1 MAEMLSIKM
10 SKFDNQ
16 PWGFRLQGGIDFC
29 APLTVQKVNGGS
41 LAEKA
46 GLRVGD
52 ALIRVNTTDIFQ
64 LRHKEAQDA
73 VARAG
78 NNFELVVSRGGGMPK
93 TAVKPNDVLDN
104 ILPVAAP
111 PAPVQQPLI
120 HKSLN
125 LTAKPFV
132 RCTYSPP
139 TSVSYPD
146 KKAKESSEFNNNNN
160 NNNYLTSPPFS
171 DKDYSLPNYVSSSYN
186 SLPKC
191 YGSVA
196 NDETNRAKELLTQ
209 QLAVMRIQP
218 TLPPVR
224 SANSTPLV
232 STPALPSSLTLNKCN
247 SKTDGSGVKIV
258 NRQFNSPMGLY
269 SEESIAE
276 TLSSQAEV
284 LSQGVLGV
292 NFKKN
297 DKTYDPGN
305 SEVFKMIQE
314 MDKAPKEPE
323 PGIDIDPA
331 DASPAQKG
339 LASRTIQSR
348 TFQRIHQQALR
359 SLETSSSSN
368 PTSPILSPN
377 TSMEERHQGFAHS
390 ATPTH
395 KPMSFNSPVTM
406 VANNFGGSALS
417 PSAHHPPPVGGV
429 RIFPAAPAPVK
440 PQVKIDELFEQ
451 VESSNTISSMMSTI
465 VSSSSSSVHQ
475 SASTITTIEETV
487 AVTNEMTS
495 DEPAAV
501 YGPPPPAVKS
511 VSFTPA
517 ARPSGGNNMPPANFS
532 GNRVVWPPVASEPE
546 ETYRNVVS
554 PAFAPPSA
562 PLQQNTLGVVDS
574 DGIPFVL
581 DGFTPSPFAAPTPA
595 VANVVEPPAPT
606 PAVVAPVAELPVPTP
621 VVEAPVR
628 MPSPV
633 ASGPYPTLTGLKAG
647 PSVLGYGG
655 DDDGTTLVS
664 KQTDIGQMQQ
674 QQHQHEPSNPGLAGF
689 GSAAAVAASAAMAA
703 QAQHQAPQLAPQPP
717 KGAGSGIQSAPRR
730 GKGVLNQQ
738 VAAGARVPVC
748 SSCKAQI
755 RGKFVT
761 ALGQTWC
768 PNHFSCAMPDCKREL
783 HDIGFV
789 EEKKQ
794 LYCEGCFETH
804 LAPNC
809 SRCSKRVKGDCLNA
823 IGKQF
828 HPECFSCTYCGSL
841 FGNSHFYLEDG
852 LPYCEADWNELFTT
866 KCYACGYPIEAGD
879 RWVEA
884 MNNNYHSQCFNC
896 SVCKKNLE
904 GQSFLGKGGRP
915 MCKSHAR

>member
-111 PAPVQQPLI
+111 PAPVQQ
-120 HKSLN
+120 
-125 LTAKPFV
+125 
-132 RCTYSPP
+132 
-139 TSVSYPD
+139 
-146 KKAKESSEFNNNNN
+146 
-160 NNNYLTSPPFS
+160 
-171 DKDYSLPNYVSSSYN
+171 
-186 SLPKC
+186 
-191 YGSVA
+191 
-196 NDETNRAKELLTQ
+196 
-209 QLAVMRIQP
+209 
-218 TLPPVR
+218 
-224 SANSTPLV
+224 
-232 STPALPSSLTLNKCN
+232 
-247 SKTDGSGVKIV
+247 KTDGSGVKIV

>member
-1 MAEMLSIKM
+1 MAEMTSIKM

-93 TAVKPNDVLDN
+93 TAVKPSDVIDN
-104 ILPVAAP
+104 ILPVQAP
-111 PAPVQQPLI
+111 PAPVQQ
-120 HKSLN
+120 
-125 LTAKPFV
+125 
-132 RCTYSPP
+132 
-139 TSVSYPD
+139 
-146 KKAKESSEFNNNNN
+146 
-160 NNNYLTSPPFS
+160 
-171 DKDYSLPNYVSSSYN
+171 
-186 SLPKC
+186 
-191 YGSVA
+191 
-196 NDETNRAKELLTQ
+196 
-209 QLAVMRIQP
+209 
-218 TLPPVR
+218 
-224 SANSTPLV
+224 
-232 STPALPSSLTLNKCN
+232 
-247 SKTDGSGVKIV
+247 KTDGSGVKMV

-323 PGIDIDPA
+323 PD
-331 DASPAQKG
+331 
-339 LASRTIQSR
+339 
-348 TFQRIHQQALR
+348 
-359 SLETSSSSN
+359 
-368 PTSPILSPN
+368 
-377 TSMEERHQGFAHS
+377 RHQHMAHS

-395 KPMSFNSPVTM
+395 KPMSFNSPVSM
-406 VANNFGGSALS
+406 AVNNFGGGALS

-429 RIFPAAPAPVK
+429 RIFPVAPAPAPAK
-440 PQVKIDELFEQ
+440 PQVKFDES
-451 VESSNTISSMMSTI
+451 VEEVKVENTVSSMMGTVI
-465 VSSSSSSVHQ
+465 SSSSSCFNS
-475 SASTITTIEETV
+475 STVTTIEETV
-487 AVTNEMTS
+487 ATS
-495 DEPAAV
+495 TTSLTSHEPAAIQ
-501 YGPPPPAVKS
+501 GPAPPAVKS

-517 ARPSGGNNMPPANFS
+517 ARPSEPAS
-532 GNRVVWPPVASEPE
+532 GNRVVWPPVPSEPE
-546 ETYRNVVS
+546 EPHRNVAL
-554 PAFAPPSA
+554 PAAFEPPS
-562 PLQQNTLGVVDS
+562 PLPTMQQNPFASLTATAATGVVDS
-574 DGIPFVL
+574 DGIPFAL
-581 DGFTPSPFAAPTPA
+581 DGLTPSPFAAAAVPA
-595 VANVVEPPAPT
+595 ELVVEPPT
-606 PAVVAPVAELPVPTP
+606 PVADVPPPLVPTP
-621 VVEAPVR
+621 VVEVPVR
-628 MPSPV
+628 MPSPIP
-633 ASGPYPTLTGLKAG
+633 STLTGLKAS
-647 PSVLGYGG
+647 PISVLGYGG
-655 DDDGTTLVS
+655 GGDDGG
-664 KQTDIGQMQQ
+664 KPTDFGQMLQQQQQ
-674 QQHQHEPSNPGLAGF
+674 QQHHHHHEPSNPGLAGF

-703 QAQHQAPQLAPQPP
+703 QAQHQQQQALPPQLPPQMPQQPP

-748 SSCKAQI
+748 ASCKAQI

-904 GQSFLGKGGRP
+904 GQSFLGKSGRP

>member
-78 NNFELVVSRGGGMPK
+78 NNFELVAVRTGYRNAGSGPASYV
-93 TAVKPNDVLDN
+93 AVK
-104 ILPVAAP
+104 
-111 PAPVQQPLI
+111 
-120 HKSLN
+120 
-125 LTAKPFV
+125 
-132 RCTYSPP
+132 
-139 TSVSYPD
+139 
-146 KKAKESSEFNNNNN
+146 
-160 NNNYLTSPPFS
+160 
-171 DKDYSLPNYVSSSYN
+171 
-186 SLPKC
+186 
-191 YGSVA
+191 
-196 NDETNRAKELLTQ
+196 
-209 QLAVMRIQP
+209 
-218 TLPPVR
+218 
-224 SANSTPLV
+224 
-232 STPALPSSLTLNKCN
+232 
-247 SKTDGSGVKIV
+247 KTDGSGVKIV

-314 MDKAPKEPE
+314 MAKEPKEPE

-406 VANNFGGSALS
+406 AANNFGGSALS

-429 RIFPAAPAPVK
+429 RIFPASPAPAK

-465 VSSSSSSVHQ
+465 VSSSSSSSVHQ

-495 DEPAAV
+495 HEPAAV

-517 ARPSGGNNMPPANFS
+517 ARPS
-532 GNRVVWPPVASEPE
+532 
-546 ETYRNVVS
+546 
-554 PAFAPPSA
+554 
-562 PLQQNTLGVVDS
+562 
-574 DGIPFVL
+574 
-581 DGFTPSPFAAPTPA
+581 
-595 VANVVEPPAPT
+595 
-606 PAVVAPVAELPVPTP
+606 
-621 VVEAPVR
+621 
-628 MPSPV
+628 
-633 ASGPYPTLTGLKAG
+633 
-647 PSVLGYGG
+647 
-655 DDDGTTLVS
+655 
-664 KQTDIGQMQQ
+664 
-674 QQHQHEPSNPGLAGF
+674 GF

-730 GKGVLNQQ
+730 GKGVLNPQ

-809 SRCSKRVKGDCLNA
+809 ARCSKRVKGDCLNA

>member
-440 PQVKIDELFEQ
+440 PQVK
-451 VESSNTISSMMSTI
+451 
-465 VSSSSSSVHQ
+465 
-475 SASTITTIEETV
+475 
-487 AVTNEMTS
+487 
-495 DEPAAV
+495 PAAV

-517 ARPSGGNNMPPANFS
+517 ARPS
-532 GNRVVWPPVASEPE
+532 
-546 ETYRNVVS
+546 
-554 PAFAPPSA
+554 
-562 PLQQNTLGVVDS
+562 
-574 DGIPFVL
+574 
-581 DGFTPSPFAAPTPA
+581 
-595 VANVVEPPAPT
+595 
-606 PAVVAPVAELPVPTP
+606 
-621 VVEAPVR
+621 
-628 MPSPV
+628 
-633 ASGPYPTLTGLKAG
+633 
-647 PSVLGYGG
+647 
-655 DDDGTTLVS
+655 
-664 KQTDIGQMQQ
+664 
-674 QQHQHEPSNPGLAGF
+674 GF

>member
-1 MAEMLSIKM
+1 MAEMTSIKM

-93 TAVKPNDVLDN
+93 TAVKPSDVIDN
-104 ILPVAAP
+104 ILPVQAP
-111 PAPVQQPLI
+111 PAPVQQ
-120 HKSLN
+120 
-125 LTAKPFV
+125 
-132 RCTYSPP
+132 
-139 TSVSYPD
+139 
-146 KKAKESSEFNNNNN
+146 
-160 NNNYLTSPPFS
+160 
-171 DKDYSLPNYVSSSYN
+171 
-186 SLPKC
+186 
-191 YGSVA
+191 
-196 NDETNRAKELLTQ
+196 
-209 QLAVMRIQP
+209 
-218 TLPPVR
+218 
-224 SANSTPLV
+224 
-232 STPALPSSLTLNKCN
+232 
-247 SKTDGSGVKIV
+247 KTDGSGVKMV

-359 SLETSSSSN
+359 SLESSASSN
-368 PTSPILSPN
+368 PTSPLLSPN
-377 TSMEERHQGFAHS
+377 TSMEDRHQHMAHS

-395 KPMSFNSPVTM
+395 KPMSFNSPVSM
-406 VANNFGGSALS
+406 AVNNFGGGALS

-429 RIFPAAPAPVK
+429 RIFPVAPAPAPAK
-440 PQVKIDELFEQ
+440 PQVKFDES
-451 VESSNTISSMMSTI
+451 VEEVKVENTVSSMMGTVI
-465 VSSSSSSVHQ
+465 SSSSSCFNS
-475 SASTITTIEETV
+475 STVTTIEETV
-487 AVTNEMTS
+487 ATS
-495 DEPAAV
+495 TTSLTSHEPAAIQ
-501 YGPPPPAVKS
+501 GPAPPAVKS

-517 ARPSGGNNMPPANFS
+517 ARPSEPAS
-532 GNRVVWPPVASEPE
+532 GNRVVWPPVPSEPE
-546 ETYRNVVS
+546 EPHRNVAL
-554 PAFAPPSA
+554 PAAFEPPS
-562 PLQQNTLGVVDS
+562 PLPTMQQNPFASLTATAATGVVDS
-574 DGIPFVL
+574 DGIPFAL
-581 DGFTPSPFAAPTPA
+581 DGLTPSPFAAAAVPA
-595 VANVVEPPAPT
+595 ELVVEPPT
-606 PAVVAPVAELPVPTP
+606 PVADVPPPLVPTP
-621 VVEAPVR
+621 VVEVPVR
-628 MPSPV
+628 MPSPIP
-633 ASGPYPTLTGLKAG
+633 STLTGLKAS
-647 PSVLGYGG
+647 PISVLGYGG
-655 DDDGTTLVS
+655 GGDDGG
-664 KQTDIGQMQQ
+664 KPTDFGQMLQQQQQ
-674 QQHQHEPSNPGLAGF
+674 QQHHHHHEPSNPGLAGF

-703 QAQHQAPQLAPQPP
+703 QAQHQQQQALPPQLPPQMPQQPP

-748 SSCKAQI
+748 ASCKAQI

-904 GQSFLGKGGRP
+904 GQSFLGKSGRP

>member
-1 MAEMLSIKM
+1 MAEMTSIKM

-64 LRHKEAQDA
+64 LRHKEAQDT

-93 TAVKPNDVLDN
+93 TAVKPSDVLDN
-104 ILPVAAP
+104 ILPVPAP
-111 PAPVQQPLI
+111 PAAPVQQ
-120 HKSLN
+120 
-125 LTAKPFV
+125 
-132 RCTYSPP
+132 
-139 TSVSYPD
+139 
-146 KKAKESSEFNNNNN
+146 
-160 NNNYLTSPPFS
+160 
-171 DKDYSLPNYVSSSYN
+171 
-186 SLPKC
+186 
-191 YGSVA
+191 
-196 NDETNRAKELLTQ
+196 
-209 QLAVMRIQP
+209 
-218 TLPPVR
+218 
-224 SANSTPLV
+224 
-232 STPALPSSLTLNKCN
+232 
-247 SKTDGSGVKIV
+247 KTDGSGVKMV

-323 PGIDIDPA
+323 PD
-331 DASPAQKG
+331 
-339 LASRTIQSR
+339 
-348 TFQRIHQQALR
+348 
-359 SLETSSSSN
+359 N
-368 PTSPILSPN
+368 
-377 TSMEERHQGFAHS
+377 RHQHLAHS
-390 ATPTH
+390 STPTH
-395 KPMSFNSPVTM
+395 KPMSFNSPVSM
-406 VANNFGGSALS
+406 AVNNFSGGALS
-417 PSAHHPPPVGGV
+417 PSAHQPPPVGGV
-429 RIFPAAPAPVK
+429 RIFPVAPAK
-440 PQVKIDELFEQ
+440 PQVK
-451 VESSNTISSMMSTI
+451 
-465 VSSSSSSVHQ
+465 
-475 SASTITTIEETV
+475 
-487 AVTNEMTS
+487 
-495 DEPAAV
+495 PAAIQ
-501 YGPPPPAVKS
+501 GPAPPAVKS

-517 ARPSGGNNMPPANFS
+517 ARPSEPVNSG
-532 GNRVVWPPVASEPE
+532 GNRVVWPPLPSEPE
-546 ETYRNVVS
+546 EPHRNVAL
-554 PAFAPPSA
+554 PAAFAPPSPSA
-562 PLQQNTLGVVDS
+562 TMQQNPFASSIPIAPAAVVDS
-574 DGIPFVL
+574 DGIPFAL
-581 DGFTPSPFAAPTPA
+581 DGLTPSPFP
-595 VANVVEPPAPT
+595 VAT
-606 PAVVAPVAELPVPTP
+606 LPAVVELPTPVAELLPPLVPT
-621 VVEAPVR
+621 VEEIPDR
-628 MPSPV
+628 LPSPIP
-633 ASGPYPTLTGLKAG
+633 STLTGLKAS
-647 PSVLGYGG
+647 PISVLGYGG
-655 DDDGTTLVS
+655 GGGDDGS
-664 KQTDIGQMQQ
+664 KPTEFGQMLQQQQQ
-674 QQHQHEPSNPGLAGF
+674 QQHHEPSNPGLAGF

-703 QAQHQAPQLAPQPP
+703 QAPQQVLPPQQLQPPQQPTPTTPP

-730 GKGVLNQQ
+730 GKGILNQQ

-748 SSCKAQI
+748 ASCKAQI

-904 GQSFLGKGGRP
+904 GQSFLGKSGRP

>member
-1 MAEMLSIKM
+1 MAEMTSIKM

-93 TAVKPNDVLDN
+93 TAVKPSDVIDN
-104 ILPVAAP
+104 ILPVQAP
-111 PAPVQQPLI
+111 PAPVQQAVPTGY
-120 HKSLN
+120 KSAG
-125 LTAKPFV
+125 TGPA
-132 RCTYSPP
+132 
-139 TSVSYPD
+139 SY
-146 KKAKESSEFNNNNN
+146 
-160 NNNYLTSPPFS
+160 
-171 DKDYSLPNYVSSSYN
+171 
-186 SLPKC
+186 
-191 YGSVA
+191 VA
-196 NDETNRAKELLTQ
+196 IK
-209 QLAVMRIQP
+209 
-218 TLPPVR
+218 
-224 SANSTPLV
+224 
-232 STPALPSSLTLNKCN
+232 
-247 SKTDGSGVKIV
+247 KTDGSGVKMV

-359 SLETSSSSN
+359 SLESSASSN
-368 PTSPILSPN
+368 PTSPLLSPN
-377 TSMEERHQGFAHS
+377 TSMEDRHQHMAHS

-395 KPMSFNSPVTM
+395 KPMSFNSPVSM
-406 VANNFGGSALS
+406 AVNNFGGGALS

-429 RIFPAAPAPVK
+429 RIFPVAPAPAPAK
-440 PQVKIDELFEQ
+440 PQVKFDES
-451 VESSNTISSMMSTI
+451 VEEVKVENTVSSMMGTVI
-465 VSSSSSSVHQ
+465 SSSSSCFNS
-475 SASTITTIEETV
+475 STVTTIEETV
-487 AVTNEMTS
+487 ATS
-495 DEPAAV
+495 TTSLTSHEPAAIQ
-501 YGPPPPAVKS
+501 GPAPPAVKS

-517 ARPSGGNNMPPANFS
+517 ARPSEPAS
-532 GNRVVWPPVASEPE
+532 GNRVVWPPVPSEPE
-546 ETYRNVVS
+546 EPHRNVAL
-554 PAFAPPSA
+554 PAAFEPPS
-562 PLQQNTLGVVDS
+562 PLPTMQQNPFASLTATAATGVVDS
-574 DGIPFVL
+574 DGIPFAL
-581 DGFTPSPFAAPTPA
+581 DGLTPSPFAAAAVPA
-595 VANVVEPPAPT
+595 ELVVEPPT
-606 PAVVAPVAELPVPTP
+606 PVADVPPPLVPTP
-621 VVEAPVR
+621 VVEVPVR
-628 MPSPV
+628 MPSPIP
-633 ASGPYPTLTGLKAG
+633 STLTGLKAS
-647 PSVLGYGG
+647 PISVLGYGG
-655 DDDGTTLVS
+655 GGDDGG
-664 KQTDIGQMQQ
+664 KPTDFGQMLQQQQQ
-674 QQHQHEPSNPGLAGF
+674 QQHHHHHEPSNPGLAGF

-703 QAQHQAPQLAPQPP
+703 QAQHQQQQALPPQLPPQMPQQPP

-748 SSCKAQI
+748 ASCKAQI

-904 GQSFLGKGGRP
+904 GQSFLGKSGRP

>member
-1 MAEMLSIKM
+1 MAEMTSIKM

-93 TAVKPNDVLDN
+93 TAVKPSDVIDN
-104 ILPVAAP
+104 ILPVQAP

-132 RCTYSPP
+132 RSTHTMA
-139 TSVSYPD
+139 TSVSFIE
-146 KKAKESSEFNNNNN
+146 KKTTKETECNNNNN
-160 NNNYLTSPPFS
+160 NNNYLTSPPSQS
-171 DKDYSLPNYVSSSYN
+171 DTDYSSMFSSNPSSLSSSNN
-186 SLPKC
+186 SLNNKC
-191 YGSVA
+191 ITP
-196 NDETNRAKELLTQ
+196 DETSRAKELISQRLS
-209 QLAVMRIQP
+209 VMRIHP
-218 TLPPVR
+218 ASSSSPPVR
-224 SANSTPLV
+224 SANSSPLV
-232 STPALPSSLTLNKCN
+232 NTPASPSSLTFNKSN
-247 SKTDGSGVKIV
+247 NKTDGSGVKMV

-359 SLETSSSSN
+359 SLESSASSN
-368 PTSPILSPN
+368 PTSPLLSPN
-377 TSMEERHQGFAHS
+377 TSMEDRHQHMAHS

-395 KPMSFNSPVTM
+395 KPMSFNSPVSM
-406 VANNFGGSALS
+406 AVNNFGGGALS

-429 RIFPAAPAPVK
+429 RIFPVAPAPAPAK
-440 PQVKIDELFEQ
+440 PQVKFDES
-451 VESSNTISSMMSTI
+451 VEEVKVENTVSSMMGTVI
-465 VSSSSSSVHQ
+465 SSSSSSCFN
-475 SASTITTIEETV
+475 SSTVTTIEETV
-487 AVTNEMTS
+487 ATS
-495 DEPAAV
+495 TTSLTSHEPAAIQ
-501 YGPPPPAVKS
+501 GPAPPAVKS

-517 ARPSGGNNMPPANFS
+517 ARPS
-532 GNRVVWPPVASEPE
+532 
-546 ETYRNVVS
+546 
-554 PAFAPPSA
+554 
-562 PLQQNTLGVVDS
+562 
-574 DGIPFVL
+574 
-581 DGFTPSPFAAPTPA
+581 
-595 VANVVEPPAPT
+595 
-606 PAVVAPVAELPVPTP
+606 
-621 VVEAPVR
+621 
-628 MPSPV
+628 
-633 ASGPYPTLTGLKAG
+633 
-647 PSVLGYGG
+647 
-655 DDDGTTLVS
+655 
-664 KQTDIGQMQQ
+664 
-674 QQHQHEPSNPGLAGF
+674 GF

-703 QAQHQAPQLAPQPP
+703 QAQHQQQQALPPQLPPQMPQQPP

-748 SSCKAQI
+748 ASCKAQI

-904 GQSFLGKGGRP
+904 GQSFLGKSGRP

>member
-517 ARPSGGNNMPPANFS
+517 ARPSG
-532 GNRVVWPPVASEPE
+532 
-546 ETYRNVVS
+546 
-554 PAFAPPSA
+554 
-562 PLQQNTLGVVDS
+562 
-574 DGIPFVL
+574 
-581 DGFTPSPFAAPTPA
+581 
-595 VANVVEPPAPT
+595 
-606 PAVVAPVAELPVPTP
+606 
-621 VVEAPVR
+621 
-628 MPSPV
+628 
-633 ASGPYPTLTGLKAG
+633 
-647 PSVLGYGG
+647 
-655 DDDGTTLVS
+655 
-664 KQTDIGQMQQ
+664 
-674 QQHQHEPSNPGLAGF
+674 F

>member
-111 PAPVQQPLI
+111 PAPVQQ
-120 HKSLN
+120 
-125 LTAKPFV
+125 
-132 RCTYSPP
+132 
-139 TSVSYPD
+139 
-146 KKAKESSEFNNNNN
+146 
-160 NNNYLTSPPFS
+160 
-171 DKDYSLPNYVSSSYN
+171 
-186 SLPKC
+186 
-191 YGSVA
+191 
-196 NDETNRAKELLTQ
+196 
-209 QLAVMRIQP
+209 
-218 TLPPVR
+218 
-224 SANSTPLV
+224 
-232 STPALPSSLTLNKCN
+232 
-247 SKTDGSGVKIV
+247 KTDGSGVKIV

-323 PGIDIDPA
+323 P
-331 DASPAQKG
+331 
-339 LASRTIQSR
+339 
-348 TFQRIHQQALR
+348 
-359 SLETSSSSN
+359 
-368 PTSPILSPN
+368 
-377 TSMEERHQGFAHS
+377 ERHQGFAHS

-440 PQVKIDELFEQ
+440 PQVK
-451 VESSNTISSMMSTI
+451 
-465 VSSSSSSVHQ
+465 
-475 SASTITTIEETV
+475 
-487 AVTNEMTS
+487 
-495 DEPAAV
+495 PAAV

-517 ARPSGGNNMPPANFS
+517 ARPS
-532 GNRVVWPPVASEPE
+532 
-546 ETYRNVVS
+546 
-554 PAFAPPSA
+554 
-562 PLQQNTLGVVDS
+562 
-574 DGIPFVL
+574 
-581 DGFTPSPFAAPTPA
+581 
-595 VANVVEPPAPT
+595 
-606 PAVVAPVAELPVPTP
+606 
-621 VVEAPVR
+621 
-628 MPSPV
+628 
-633 ASGPYPTLTGLKAG
+633 
-647 PSVLGYGG
+647 
-655 DDDGTTLVS
+655 
-664 KQTDIGQMQQ
+664 
-674 QQHQHEPSNPGLAGF
+674 GF

>member
-1 MAEMLSIKM
+1 MAEMTSIKM

-93 TAVKPNDVLDN
+93 TAVKPSDVIDN
-104 ILPVAAP
+104 ILPVQAP

-132 RCTYSPP
+132 RSTHTMA
-139 TSVSYPD
+139 TSVSFIE
-146 KKAKESSEFNNNNN
+146 KKTPKETECNNNNN
-160 NNNYLTSPPFS
+160 NNNYLTSPPSQS
-171 DKDYSLPNYVSSSYN
+171 DTDYSSMFSSNPSSLSSSNN
-186 SLPKC
+186 SLNNKC
-191 YGSVA
+191 ITP
-196 NDETNRAKELLTQ
+196 DETSRAKELISQRLS
-209 QLAVMRIQP
+209 VMRIHP
-218 TLPPVR
+218 ASSSSPPVR
-224 SANSTPLV
+224 SANSSPLV
-232 STPALPSSLTLNKCN
+232 NTPASPSSLTFNKSN
-247 SKTDGSGVKIV
+247 NKTDGSGVKMV

-359 SLETSSSSN
+359 SLESSASSN
-368 PTSPILSPN
+368 PTSPLLSPN
-377 TSMEERHQGFAHS
+377 TSMEDRHQHMAHS

-395 KPMSFNSPVTM
+395 KPMSFNSPVSM
-406 VANNFGGSALS
+406 AVNNFGGGALS

-429 RIFPAAPAPVK
+429 RIFPVAPAPAPAK
-440 PQVKIDELFEQ
+440 PQVK
-451 VESSNTISSMMSTI
+451 
-465 VSSSSSSVHQ
+465 
-475 SASTITTIEETV
+475 
-487 AVTNEMTS
+487 
-495 DEPAAV
+495 PAAIQ
-501 YGPPPPAVKS
+501 GPAPPAVKS

-517 ARPSGGNNMPPANFS
+517 ARPS
-532 GNRVVWPPVASEPE
+532 
-546 ETYRNVVS
+546 
-554 PAFAPPSA
+554 
-562 PLQQNTLGVVDS
+562 
-574 DGIPFVL
+574 
-581 DGFTPSPFAAPTPA
+581 
-595 VANVVEPPAPT
+595 
-606 PAVVAPVAELPVPTP
+606 
-621 VVEAPVR
+621 
-628 MPSPV
+628 
-633 ASGPYPTLTGLKAG
+633 
-647 PSVLGYGG
+647 
-655 DDDGTTLVS
+655 
-664 KQTDIGQMQQ
+664 
-674 QQHQHEPSNPGLAGF
+674 GF

-703 QAQHQAPQLAPQPP
+703 QAQHQQQQALPPQLPPQMPQQPP

-748 SSCKAQI
+748 ASCKAQI

-904 GQSFLGKGGRP
+904 GQSFLGKSGRP

>member
-1 MAEMLSIKM
+1 MAEMTSIKM

-93 TAVKPNDVLDN
+93 TAVKPSDVIDN
-104 ILPVAAP
+104 ILPVQAP

-132 RCTYSPP
+132 RSTHTMA
-139 TSVSYPD
+139 TSVSFIE
-146 KKAKESSEFNNNNN
+146 KKTTKETECNNNNN
-160 NNNYLTSPPFS
+160 NNNYLTSPPSQS
-171 DKDYSLPNYVSSSYN
+171 DTDYSSMFSSNPSSLSSSNN
-186 SLPKC
+186 SLNNKC
-191 YGSVA
+191 ITP
-196 NDETNRAKELLTQ
+196 DETSRAKELISQRLS
-209 QLAVMRIQP
+209 VMRIHP
-218 TLPPVR
+218 ASSSSPPVR
-224 SANSTPLV
+224 SANSSPLV
-232 STPALPSSLTLNKCN
+232 NTPASPSSLTFNKSN
-247 SKTDGSGVKIV
+247 NKTDGSGVKMV

-323 PGIDIDPA
+323 PD
-331 DASPAQKG
+331 
-339 LASRTIQSR
+339 
-348 TFQRIHQQALR
+348 
-359 SLETSSSSN
+359 
-368 PTSPILSPN
+368 
-377 TSMEERHQGFAHS
+377 RHQHMAHS

-395 KPMSFNSPVTM
+395 KPMSFNSPVSM
-406 VANNFGGSALS
+406 AVNNFGGGALS

-429 RIFPAAPAPVK
+429 RIFPVAPAPAPAK
-440 PQVKIDELFEQ
+440 PQVKFDES
-451 VESSNTISSMMSTI
+451 VEEVKVENTVSSMMGTVI
-465 VSSSSSSVHQ
+465 SSSSSSCFN
-475 SASTITTIEETV
+475 SSTVTTIEETV
-487 AVTNEMTS
+487 ATS
-495 DEPAAV
+495 TTSLTSHEPAAIQ
-501 YGPPPPAVKS
+501 GPAPPAVKS

-517 ARPSGGNNMPPANFS
+517 ARPSEPAS
-532 GNRVVWPPVASEPE
+532 GNRVVWPPVPSEPE
-546 ETYRNVVS
+546 EPHRNVAL
-554 PAFAPPSA
+554 PAAFEPPS
-562 PLQQNTLGVVDS
+562 PLPTMQQNPFASLATAATMNGVVDS
-574 DGIPFVL
+574 DGIPFAL
-581 DGFTPSPFAAPTPA
+581 DGLTPSPFAAAAAAVPA
-595 VANVVEPPAPT
+595 ELVVEPPT
-606 PAVVAPVAELPVPTP
+606 PVADVPPPLVPTP
-621 VVEAPVR
+621 VVEVPVR
-628 MPSPV
+628 MPSPIP
-633 ASGPYPTLTGLKAG
+633 STLTGLKAS
-647 PSVLGYGG
+647 PISVLGYGG
-655 DDDGTTLVS
+655 GGDDGG
-664 KQTDIGQMQQ
+664 KPTDFGQMLQQQQQ
-674 QQHQHEPSNPGLAGF
+674 QQHHHHHEPSNPGLAGF

-703 QAQHQAPQLAPQPP
+703 QAQHQQQQALPPQLPPQMPQQPP

-748 SSCKAQI
+748 ASCKAQI

-904 GQSFLGKGGRP
+904 GQSFLGKSGRP

>member
-111 PAPVQQPLI
+111 PAPVQQ
-120 HKSLN
+120 
-125 LTAKPFV
+125 
-132 RCTYSPP
+132 
-139 TSVSYPD
+139 
-146 KKAKESSEFNNNNN
+146 
-160 NNNYLTSPPFS
+160 
-171 DKDYSLPNYVSSSYN
+171 
-186 SLPKC
+186 
-191 YGSVA
+191 
-196 NDETNRAKELLTQ
+196 
-209 QLAVMRIQP
+209 
-218 TLPPVR
+218 
-224 SANSTPLV
+224 
-232 STPALPSSLTLNKCN
+232 
-247 SKTDGSGVKIV
+247 KTDGSGVKIV

-517 ARPSGGNNMPPANFS
+517 ARPSG
-532 GNRVVWPPVASEPE
+532 VAIRSF
-546 ETYRNVVS
+546 N
-554 PAFAPPSA
+554 AAPK
-562 PLQQNTLGVVDS
+562 
-574 DGIPFVL
+574 
-581 DGFTPSPFAAPTPA
+581 PFA
-595 VANVVEPPAPT
+595 
-606 PAVVAPVAELPVPTP
+606 L
-621 VVEAPVR
+621 
-628 MPSPV
+628 
-633 ASGPYPTLTGLKAG
+633 
-647 PSVLGYGG
+647 
-655 DDDGTTLVS
+655 
-664 KQTDIGQMQQ
+664 
-674 QQHQHEPSNPGLAGF
+674 
-689 GSAAAVAASAAMAA
+689 
-703 QAQHQAPQLAPQPP
+703 
-717 KGAGSGIQSAPRR
+717 
-730 GKGVLNQQ
+730 
-738 VAAGARVPVC
+738 
-748 SSCKAQI
+748 
-755 RGKFVT
+755 
-761 ALGQTWC
+761 
-768 PNHFSCAMPDCKREL
+768 
-783 HDIGFV
+783 
-789 EEKKQ
+789 
-794 LYCEGCFETH
+794 
-804 LAPNC
+804 
-809 SRCSKRVKGDCLNA
+809 SR
-823 IGKQF
+823 
-828 HPECFSCTYCGSL
+828 
-841 FGNSHFYLEDG
+841 
-852 LPYCEADWNELFTT
+852 
-866 KCYACGYPIEAGD
+866 
-879 RWVEA
+879 
-884 MNNNYHSQCFNC
+884 
-896 SVCKKNLE
+896 
-904 GQSFLGKGGRP
+904 
-915 MCKSHAR
+915 

>member
-1 MAEMLSIKM
+1 MAEMTSIKM

-93 TAVKPNDVLDN
+93 TAVKPSDVIDN
-104 ILPVAAP
+104 ILPVQAP

-132 RCTYSPP
+132 RSTHTMA
-139 TSVSYPD
+139 TSVSFIE
-146 KKAKESSEFNNNNN
+146 KKTPKETECNNNNN
-160 NNNYLTSPPFS
+160 NNNYLTSPPSQS
-171 DKDYSLPNYVSSSYN
+171 DTDYSSMFSSNPSSLSSSNN
-186 SLPKC
+186 SLNNKC
-191 YGSVA
+191 ITP
-196 NDETNRAKELLTQ
+196 DETSRAKELISQRLS
-209 QLAVMRIQP
+209 VMRIHP
-218 TLPPVR
+218 ASSSSPPVR
-224 SANSTPLV
+224 SANSSPLV
-232 STPALPSSLTLNKCN
+232 NTPASPSSLTFNKSN
-247 SKTDGSGVKIV
+247 NKTDGSGVKMV

-323 PGIDIDPA
+323 PD
-331 DASPAQKG
+331 
-339 LASRTIQSR
+339 
-348 TFQRIHQQALR
+348 
-359 SLETSSSSN
+359 
-368 PTSPILSPN
+368 
-377 TSMEERHQGFAHS
+377 RHQHMAHS

-395 KPMSFNSPVTM
+395 KPMSFNSPVSM
-406 VANNFGGSALS
+406 AVNNFGGGALS

-429 RIFPAAPAPVK
+429 RIFPVAPAPAPAK
-440 PQVKIDELFEQ
+440 PQVKFDES
-451 VESSNTISSMMSTI
+451 VEEVKVENTVSSMMGTVI
-465 VSSSSSSVHQ
+465 SSSSSCFNS
-475 SASTITTIEETV
+475 STVTTIEETV
-487 AVTNEMTS
+487 ATS
-495 DEPAAV
+495 TTSLTSHEPAAIQ
-501 YGPPPPAVKS
+501 GPAPPAVKS

-517 ARPSGGNNMPPANFS
+517 ARPS
-532 GNRVVWPPVASEPE
+532 
-546 ETYRNVVS
+546 
-554 PAFAPPSA
+554 
-562 PLQQNTLGVVDS
+562 
-574 DGIPFVL
+574 
-581 DGFTPSPFAAPTPA
+581 
-595 VANVVEPPAPT
+595 
-606 PAVVAPVAELPVPTP
+606 
-621 VVEAPVR
+621 
-628 MPSPV
+628 
-633 ASGPYPTLTGLKAG
+633 
-647 PSVLGYGG
+647 
-655 DDDGTTLVS
+655 
-664 KQTDIGQMQQ
+664 
-674 QQHQHEPSNPGLAGF
+674 GF

-703 QAQHQAPQLAPQPP
+703 QAQHQQQQALPPQLPPQMPQQPP

-748 SSCKAQI
+748 ASCKAQI

-904 GQSFLGKGGRP
+904 GQSFLGKSGRP

>member
-1 MAEMLSIKM
+1 MAEMTSIKM

-93 TAVKPNDVLDN
+93 TAVKPSDVIDN
-104 ILPVAAP
+104 ILPVQAP

-132 RCTYSPP
+132 RSTHTMA
-139 TSVSYPD
+139 TSVSFIE
-146 KKAKESSEFNNNNN
+146 KKTTKETECNNNNN
-160 NNNYLTSPPFS
+160 NNNYLTSPPSQS
-171 DKDYSLPNYVSSSYN
+171 DTDYSSMFSSNPSSLSSSNN
-186 SLPKC
+186 SLNNKC
-191 YGSVA
+191 ITP
-196 NDETNRAKELLTQ
+196 DETSRAKELISQRLS
-209 QLAVMRIQP
+209 VMRIHP
-218 TLPPVR
+218 ASSSSPPVR
-224 SANSTPLV
+224 SANSSPLV
-232 STPALPSSLTLNKCN
+232 NTPASPSSLTFNKSN
-247 SKTDGSGVKIV
+247 NKTDGSGVKMV

-359 SLETSSSSN
+359 SLESSASSN
-368 PTSPILSPN
+368 PTSPLLSPN
-377 TSMEERHQGFAHS
+377 TSMEDRHQHMAHS

-395 KPMSFNSPVTM
+395 KPMSFNSPVSM
-406 VANNFGGSALS
+406 AVNNFGGGALS

-429 RIFPAAPAPVK
+429 RIFPVAPAPAPAK
-440 PQVKIDELFEQ
+440 PQVK
-451 VESSNTISSMMSTI
+451 
-465 VSSSSSSVHQ
+465 
-475 SASTITTIEETV
+475 
-487 AVTNEMTS
+487 
-495 DEPAAV
+495 PAAIQ
-501 YGPPPPAVKS
+501 GPAPPAVKS

-517 ARPSGGNNMPPANFS
+517 ARPS
-532 GNRVVWPPVASEPE
+532 
-546 ETYRNVVS
+546 
-554 PAFAPPSA
+554 
-562 PLQQNTLGVVDS
+562 
-574 DGIPFVL
+574 
-581 DGFTPSPFAAPTPA
+581 
-595 VANVVEPPAPT
+595 
-606 PAVVAPVAELPVPTP
+606 
-621 VVEAPVR
+621 
-628 MPSPV
+628 
-633 ASGPYPTLTGLKAG
+633 
-647 PSVLGYGG
+647 
-655 DDDGTTLVS
+655 
-664 KQTDIGQMQQ
+664 
-674 QQHQHEPSNPGLAGF
+674 GF

-703 QAQHQAPQLAPQPP
+703 QAQHQQQQALPPQLPPQMPQQPP

-748 SSCKAQI
+748 ASCKAQI

-904 GQSFLGKGGRP
+904 GQSFLGKSGRP

>member
-1 MAEMLSIKM
+1 MAEMTSIKM

-93 TAVKPNDVLDN
+93 TAVKPSDVIDN
-104 ILPVAAP
+104 ILPVQAP
-111 PAPVQQPLI
+111 PAPVQQ
-120 HKSLN
+120 
-125 LTAKPFV
+125 
-132 RCTYSPP
+132 
-139 TSVSYPD
+139 
-146 KKAKESSEFNNNNN
+146 
-160 NNNYLTSPPFS
+160 
-171 DKDYSLPNYVSSSYN
+171 
-186 SLPKC
+186 
-191 YGSVA
+191 
-196 NDETNRAKELLTQ
+196 
-209 QLAVMRIQP
+209 
-218 TLPPVR
+218 
-224 SANSTPLV
+224 
-232 STPALPSSLTLNKCN
+232 
-247 SKTDGSGVKIV
+247 KTDGSGVKMV

-323 PGIDIDPA
+323 PD
-331 DASPAQKG
+331 
-339 LASRTIQSR
+339 
-348 TFQRIHQQALR
+348 
-359 SLETSSSSN
+359 
-368 PTSPILSPN
+368 
-377 TSMEERHQGFAHS
+377 RHQHMAHS

-395 KPMSFNSPVTM
+395 KPMSFNSPVSM
-406 VANNFGGSALS
+406 AVNNFGGGALS

-429 RIFPAAPAPVK
+429 RIFPVAPAPAPAK
-440 PQVKIDELFEQ
+440 PQVK
-451 VESSNTISSMMSTI
+451 
-465 VSSSSSSVHQ
+465 
-475 SASTITTIEETV
+475 
-487 AVTNEMTS
+487 
-495 DEPAAV
+495 PAAIQ
-501 YGPPPPAVKS
+501 GPAPPAVKS

-517 ARPSGGNNMPPANFS
+517 ARPSEPAS
-532 GNRVVWPPVASEPE
+532 GNRVVWPPVPSEPE
-546 ETYRNVVS
+546 EPHRNVAL
-554 PAFAPPSA
+554 PAAFEPPS
-562 PLQQNTLGVVDS
+562 PLPTMQQNPFASLTATAATGVVDS
-574 DGIPFVL
+574 DGIPFAL
-581 DGFTPSPFAAPTPA
+581 DGLTPSPFAAAAVPA
-595 VANVVEPPAPT
+595 ELVVEPPT
-606 PAVVAPVAELPVPTP
+606 PVADVPPPLVPTP
-621 VVEAPVR
+621 VVEVPVR
-628 MPSPV
+628 MPSPIP
-633 ASGPYPTLTGLKAG
+633 STLTGLKAS
-647 PSVLGYGG
+647 PISVLGYGG
-655 DDDGTTLVS
+655 GGDDGG
-664 KQTDIGQMQQ
+664 KPTDFGQMLQQQQQ
-674 QQHQHEPSNPGLAGF
+674 QQHHHHHEPSNPGLAGF

-703 QAQHQAPQLAPQPP
+703 QAQHQQQQALPPQLPPQMPQQPP

-748 SSCKAQI
+748 ASCKAQI

-904 GQSFLGKGGRP
+904 GQSFLGKSGRP

>member
-1 MAEMLSIKM
+1 MAEMTSIKM

-93 TAVKPNDVLDN
+93 TAVKPSDVIDN
-104 ILPVAAP
+104 ILPVQAP

-132 RCTYSPP
+132 RSTHTMA
-139 TSVSYPD
+139 TSVSFIE
-146 KKAKESSEFNNNNN
+146 KKTPKETECNNNNN
-160 NNNYLTSPPFS
+160 NNNYLTSPPSQS
-171 DKDYSLPNYVSSSYN
+171 DTDYSSMFSSNPSSLSSSNN
-186 SLPKC
+186 SLNNKC
-191 YGSVA
+191 ITP
-196 NDETNRAKELLTQ
+196 DETSRAKELISQRLS
-209 QLAVMRIQP
+209 VMRIHP
-218 TLPPVR
+218 ASSSSPPVR
-224 SANSTPLV
+224 SANSSPLV
-232 STPALPSSLTLNKCN
+232 NTPASPSSLTFNKSN
-247 SKTDGSGVKIV
+247 NKTDGSGVKMV

-359 SLETSSSSN
+359 SLESSASSN
-368 PTSPILSPN
+368 PTSPLLSPN
-377 TSMEERHQGFAHS
+377 TSMEDRHQHMAHS

-395 KPMSFNSPVTM
+395 KPMSFNSPVSM
-406 VANNFGGSALS
+406 AVNNFGGGALS

-429 RIFPAAPAPVK
+429 RIFPVAPAPAPAK
-440 PQVKIDELFEQ
+440 PQVKFDES
-451 VESSNTISSMMSTI
+451 VEEVKVENTVSSMMGTVI
-465 VSSSSSSVHQ
+465 SSSSSCFNS
-475 SASTITTIEETV
+475 STVTTIEETV
-487 AVTNEMTS
+487 ATS
-495 DEPAAV
+495 TTSLTSHEPAAIQ
-501 YGPPPPAVKS
+501 GPAPPAVKS

-517 ARPSGGNNMPPANFS
+517 ARPS
-532 GNRVVWPPVASEPE
+532 
-546 ETYRNVVS
+546 
-554 PAFAPPSA
+554 
-562 PLQQNTLGVVDS
+562 
-574 DGIPFVL
+574 
-581 DGFTPSPFAAPTPA
+581 
-595 VANVVEPPAPT
+595 
-606 PAVVAPVAELPVPTP
+606 
-621 VVEAPVR
+621 
-628 MPSPV
+628 
-633 ASGPYPTLTGLKAG
+633 
-647 PSVLGYGG
+647 
-655 DDDGTTLVS
+655 
-664 KQTDIGQMQQ
+664 
-674 QQHQHEPSNPGLAGF
+674 GF

-703 QAQHQAPQLAPQPP
+703 QAQHQQQQALPPQLPPQMPQQPP

-748 SSCKAQI
+748 ASCKAQI

-904 GQSFLGKGGRP
+904 GQSFLGKSGRP

>member
-111 PAPVQQPLI
+111 PAPVQQ
-120 HKSLN
+120 
-125 LTAKPFV
+125 
-132 RCTYSPP
+132 
-139 TSVSYPD
+139 
-146 KKAKESSEFNNNNN
+146 
-160 NNNYLTSPPFS
+160 
-171 DKDYSLPNYVSSSYN
+171 
-186 SLPKC
+186 
-191 YGSVA
+191 
-196 NDETNRAKELLTQ
+196 
-209 QLAVMRIQP
+209 
-218 TLPPVR
+218 
-224 SANSTPLV
+224 
-232 STPALPSSLTLNKCN
+232 
-247 SKTDGSGVKIV
+247 KTDGSGVKIV

-440 PQVKIDELFEQ
+440 PQVK
-451 VESSNTISSMMSTI
+451 
-465 VSSSSSSVHQ
+465 
-475 SASTITTIEETV
+475 
-487 AVTNEMTS
+487 
-495 DEPAAV
+495 PAAV

-517 ARPSGGNNMPPANFS
+517 ARPSGKVFS
-532 GNRVVWPPVASEPE
+532 L
-546 ETYRNVVS
+546 Y
-554 PAFAPPSA
+554 F
-562 PLQQNTLGVVDS
+562 
-574 DGIPFVL
+574 
-581 DGFTPSPFAAPTPA
+581 
-595 VANVVEPPAPT
+595 
-606 PAVVAPVAELPVPTP
+606 
-621 VVEAPVR
+621 
-628 MPSPV
+628 
-633 ASGPYPTLTGLKAG
+633 
-647 PSVLGYGG
+647 
-655 DDDGTTLVS
+655 
-664 KQTDIGQMQQ
+664 
-674 QQHQHEPSNPGLAGF
+674 
-689 GSAAAVAASAAMAA
+689 
-703 QAQHQAPQLAPQPP
+703 
-717 KGAGSGIQSAPRR
+717 
-730 GKGVLNQQ
+730 
-738 VAAGARVPVC
+738 
-748 SSCKAQI
+748 SS
-755 RGKFVT
+755 F
-761 ALGQTWC
+761 
-768 PNHFSCAMPDCKREL
+768 
-783 HDIGFV
+783 
-789 EEKKQ
+789 
-794 LYCEGCFETH
+794 
-804 LAPNC
+804 
-809 SRCSKRVKGDCLNA
+809 
-823 IGKQF
+823 
-828 HPECFSCTYCGSL
+828 
-841 FGNSHFYLEDG
+841 
-852 LPYCEADWNELFTT
+852 
-866 KCYACGYPIEAGD
+866 
-879 RWVEA
+879 
-884 MNNNYHSQCFNC
+884 
-896 SVCKKNLE
+896 
-904 GQSFLGKGGRP
+904 
-915 MCKSHAR
+915 

>member
-1 MAEMLSIKM
+1 MAEMTSIKM

-93 TAVKPNDVLDN
+93 TAVKPSDVIDN
-104 ILPVAAP
+104 ILPVQAP
-111 PAPVQQPLI
+111 PAPVQQ
-120 HKSLN
+120 
-125 LTAKPFV
+125 
-132 RCTYSPP
+132 
-139 TSVSYPD
+139 
-146 KKAKESSEFNNNNN
+146 
-160 NNNYLTSPPFS
+160 
-171 DKDYSLPNYVSSSYN
+171 
-186 SLPKC
+186 
-191 YGSVA
+191 
-196 NDETNRAKELLTQ
+196 
-209 QLAVMRIQP
+209 
-218 TLPPVR
+218 
-224 SANSTPLV
+224 
-232 STPALPSSLTLNKCN
+232 
-247 SKTDGSGVKIV
+247 KTDGSGVKMV

-359 SLETSSSSN
+359 SLESSASSN
-368 PTSPILSPN
+368 PTSPLLSPN
-377 TSMEERHQGFAHS
+377 TSMEDRHQHMAHS

-395 KPMSFNSPVTM
+395 KPMSFNSPVSM
-406 VANNFGGSALS
+406 AVNNFGGGALS

-429 RIFPAAPAPVK
+429 RIFPVAPAPAPAK
-440 PQVKIDELFEQ
+440 PQVKFDES
-451 VESSNTISSMMSTI
+451 VEEVKVENTVSSMMGTVI
-465 VSSSSSSVHQ
+465 SSSSSCFNS
-475 SASTITTIEETV
+475 STVTTIEETV
-487 AVTNEMTS
+487 ATS
-495 DEPAAV
+495 TTSLTSHEPAAIQ
-501 YGPPPPAVKS
+501 GPAPPAVKS

-517 ARPSGGNNMPPANFS
+517 ARPS
-532 GNRVVWPPVASEPE
+532 
-546 ETYRNVVS
+546 
-554 PAFAPPSA
+554 
-562 PLQQNTLGVVDS
+562 
-574 DGIPFVL
+574 
-581 DGFTPSPFAAPTPA
+581 
-595 VANVVEPPAPT
+595 
-606 PAVVAPVAELPVPTP
+606 
-621 VVEAPVR
+621 
-628 MPSPV
+628 
-633 ASGPYPTLTGLKAG
+633 
-647 PSVLGYGG
+647 
-655 DDDGTTLVS
+655 
-664 KQTDIGQMQQ
+664 
-674 QQHQHEPSNPGLAGF
+674 GF

-703 QAQHQAPQLAPQPP
+703 QAQHQQQQALPPQLPPQMPQQPP

-748 SSCKAQI
+748 ASCKAQI

-904 GQSFLGKGGRP
+904 GQSFLGKSGRP

>member
-323 PGIDIDPA
+323 P
-331 DASPAQKG
+331 
-339 LASRTIQSR
+339 
-348 TFQRIHQQALR
+348 
-359 SLETSSSSN
+359 
-368 PTSPILSPN
+368 
-377 TSMEERHQGFAHS
+377 ERHQGFAHS

-517 ARPSGGNNMPPANFS
+517 ARPS
-532 GNRVVWPPVASEPE
+532 
-546 ETYRNVVS
+546 
-554 PAFAPPSA
+554 
-562 PLQQNTLGVVDS
+562 
-574 DGIPFVL
+574 
-581 DGFTPSPFAAPTPA
+581 
-595 VANVVEPPAPT
+595 
-606 PAVVAPVAELPVPTP
+606 
-621 VVEAPVR
+621 
-628 MPSPV
+628 
-633 ASGPYPTLTGLKAG
+633 
-647 PSVLGYGG
+647 
-655 DDDGTTLVS
+655 
-664 KQTDIGQMQQ
+664 
-674 QQHQHEPSNPGLAGF
+674 GF